1 MPVLKWI
8 WNNPIMAQ
16 ETDNFLQ
23 KLLTWPDIVLY
34 VCIPAGFTIYTYLE
48 KEVLGIQVIY
58 T

>member
-1 MPVLKWI
+1 
-8 WNNPIMAQ
+8 MAQ